1 MAPDAPDKALA
12 ILRKMIKMYMQG
24 YKEVIPS
31 TSNRT
36 NPIFAFT
43 SVIGEFQSSVIT
55 FISCASFINDTDSIY
70 FLDSHLDA
78 HSVLRRADAGIVG
91 DELLGE
97 MTKLGR
103 QIEPLRPNT
112 YTVSLGAI
120 HFSLIATKI

>member
-1 MAPDAPDKALA
+1 MVL
-12 ILRKMIKMYMQG
+12 IL
-24 YKEVIPS
+24 S
-31 TSNRT
+31 TSW
-36 NPIFAFT
+36 IH
-43 SVIGEFQSSVIT
+43 I
-55 FISCASFINDTDSIY
+55 
-70 FLDSHLDA
+70 DA

-120 HFSLIATKI
+120 YFSLIASKILC